1 MKVRTRHELSA
12 AVQVARLV
20 DATGNAHE
28 DAADAYLTTPT
39 RDTFAPATL
48 RAAEE
53 LLLEAGLLSLDSGR
67 LVPTPALNALV
78 GIDDDDE
85 AADVLAGT
93 LVERAESADRS
104 EAGAAGELYVLE
116 RLRAD
121 LIALNYPDLAAQCE
135 RVSLVSDWLGYDLTA
150 PKADGTLRRL
160 EVKTM
165 TSVGLPATV
174 RFFLSRNEYDSG
186 RRNAAEWALVACARH
201 RATGQLELL
210 GWCRAA
216 ALTAYLP
223 VDRNGRWTEA
233 QVSLPVAALIP
244 AFPAAV

>member
-1 MKVRTRHELSA
+1 MNIRTRHELGA
-12 AVQVARLV
+12 AVQVARFV

-28 DAADAYLTTPT
+28 DAADAYLTTST

-53 LLLEAGLLSLDSGR
+53 LLLEVDLLCLDNGR
-67 LVPTPALNALV
+67 LRPTPALSALA

-93 LVERAESADRS
+93 LLERAESVDQS
-104 EAGAAGELYVLE
+104 ETGAAGELYVLE
-116 RLRAD
+116 QLRAE
-121 LIALNYPDLAAQCE
+121 LIVLGYPDLAAQCE
-135 RVSLVSDWLGYDLTA
+135 RVSLVSNWLGYDLAA

-165 TSVGLPATV
+165 TSVRLPATV
-174 RFFLSRNEYDSG
+174 RFFLSRNEYDTG
-186 RRNAAEWALVACARH
+186 RRNTVEWALVACARD
-201 RATGQLELL
+201 RATGKLELL

-223 VDRNGRWTEA
+223 VDQNGRWTEA
-233 QVSLPVAALIP
+233 QVALPVTALMP